1 MKFTAACLLF
11 SMILGGKALSSPPP
25 AVPAVAGESVIVID
39 AESGKVLFERSSRT
53 RRPVASTQKL
63 LTALIV
69 ASSGQLQEEIS
80 IAEEDTLPPPTKLY
94 LKEGERYSRADLLKA
109 MLIRSP
115 NDAAS
120 ALARD
125 HAGSESRFARLMNS
139 VASYL
144 GAEDSNFIN
153 ASGLPASDQ
162 YSTARDIAIIA
173 RAAYANPI
181 VRAAIRT
188 QRWDFVRNTG
198 KRVSL
203 SNTNRILSK
212 YENCTGM
219 KTGYTSAAGN
229 CLVASAE
236 GPQRTV
242 IAVILGSSRQNIWG
256 DMEKLL
262 RWAQGV

>member
-1 MKFTAACLLF
+1 
-11 SMILGGKALSSPPP
+11 
-25 AVPAVAGESVIVID
+25 VAGDSVIVIN
-39 AESGKVLFERSSRT
+39 AESGKVLHERSSRT
-53 RRPVASTQKL
+53 RRPVASTHKL

-69 ASSGQLQEEIS
+69 ASSADLQGEVS
-80 IAEEDTLPPPTKLY
+80 IEKEDTLPPPTKLY

-115 NDAAS
+115 NDAAA

-125 HAGSESRFARLMNS
+125 HAGSESHFARLMNS
-139 VASYL
+139 VAEYL
-144 GAEDSNFIN
+144 GAEDSNFLN
-153 ASGLPASDQ
+153 ASGLPAPDQ

-181 VRAAIRT
+181 VRSAIRT
-188 QRWDFVRNTG
+188 PRWDFIKNSG
-198 KRVSL
+198 EKVSL
-203 SNTNRILSK
+203 GNTNRVLAN

-219 KTGYTSAAGN
+219 KTGYTAAAGN

-236 GPQRTV
+236 GPQGTI
-242 IAVILGSSRQNIWG
+242 IAVILGSSRQNIWK

-262 RWAQGV
+262 RWAQDS